1 MKIYDVII
9 LETAE
14 ADIDDL
20 ADFLFRNL
28 SLESAYRYL
37 EFMRQEAK
45 SLSLYAD
52 CFSESRSPFIRS
64 IHPKARRMVW
74 CVSTSSIN
82 Q

>member
-20 ADFLFRNL
+20 AEFLFRNL

-45 SLSLYAD
+45 SLSLYAN
-52 CFSESRSPFIRS
+52 CFSYF
-64 IHPKARRMVW
+64 
-74 CVSTSSIN
+74 
-82 Q
+82 